1 MSRICTSRRP
11 LALLLAVLL
20 VAGACSDDGDSSA
33 DSADTG
39 AANESSDQSTSPSVP
54 AVATNEEL
62 PIGTE
67 EDLRAALAES
77 IASGPG
83 DATFD
88 EATTECLVDSI
99 LAGIGY
105 DRLIELGVRPG
116 NVENIDP
123 VLAMT
128 DEEKAAYVDA
138 LGMCTSLRDLAVMS
152 LGFAPPLDQCT
163 DDVIPDEAAA
173 RAILLYLLAGN
184 DGTPPTGEVGEVFD
198 SLEVCRSELLEG
210 PAGD

>member
-1 MSRICTSRRP
+1 MSRISTTRRV

-33 DSADTG
+33 DSADTS
-39 AANESSDQSTSPSVP
+39 AADESSDPSTSPSVP
-54 AVATNEEL
+54 AVATTEEL

-77 IASGPG
+77 IASGP
-83 DATFD
+83 DTTFD
-88 EATTECLVDSI
+88 EATTACLVDSI
-99 LAGIGY
+99 LASIGY

-138 LGMCTSLRDLAVMS
+138 LGTCTSLRDLAVTS
-152 LGFAPPLDQCT
+152 LGFAPPLDQCI
-163 DDVIPDEAAA
+163 DDAIPDEAAA
-173 RAILLYLLAGN
+173 RAILLYLLVDN
-184 DGTPPTGEVGEVFD
+184 DGAPPTGEVGEVFD